1 MKAITAGGSAGL
13 ASASARTRNGWQVEV
28 PERAPGFTEAGAGL
42 SLGPTATRTA
52 SGGLLA
58 IAGLH
63 AAWAAGSAWPCQ
75 DRETLSDLVAGR
87 PDRQMPPAAASLT
100 VSALLSTAAA
110 LVGGYPGRLPRLRR
124 LGAACVVAVLTV
136 RGSTGVLGCTNV
148 LVSWTP
154 GERFRNMDRR
164 YYGPLCL
171 ALAALASPAAIA
183 RSDPADLTGA
193 WPVIATTGARLP
205 GLHRRSGDPAG

>member
-1 MKAITAGGSAGL
+1 MTAIIAGGSAGP
-13 ASASARTRNGWQVEV
+13 ASALARTGHGWQVDV
-28 PERAPGFTEAGAGL
+28 PERAPEFTGAGAGL
-42 SLGPTATRTA
+42 SRWPTATRTA
-52 SGGLLA
+52 SSGLLA

-63 AAWAAGSAWPCQ
+63 AAWAAGSAWPCK

-87 PDRQMPPAAASLT
+87 PDRQMPPAAASLA

-110 LVGGYPGRLPRLRR
+110 VVGGHPRRLPRLRR

-154 GERFRNMDRR
+154 GERFRDRDRR

-183 RSDPADLTGA
+183 RSDPADLDR
-193 WPVIATTGARLP
+193 RLRAP
-205 GLHRRSGDPAG
+205 R